1 MNERYEKW
9 LDEQLK
15 KTIDFGKVEFDSEQ
29 WKQKY
34 SAEYQALVARTG
46 KRRTAGNARPN
57 VLRILWANPIAG
69 VAAVIAVAALVI
81 FFTSRRPDK
90 RIEQAAVTNPE
101 QSPAVMLSRLSL
113 TLAYNRGGM
122 DAVDE
127 QCSRAFKMLGSKTT
141 SVSINELLNEN
152 NGKEPERKDL

>member
-15 KTIDFGKVEFDSEQ
+15 KTIDSGKVEFDSEQ

-34 SAEYQALVARTG
+34 SAEYQTLVS
-46 KRRTAGNARPN
+46 RTAKPANVPRFLLLGRYLAR
-57 VLRILWANPIAG
+57 
-69 VAAVIAVAALVI
+69 VAAVVVVAALVI

-90 RIEQAAVTNPE
+90 RIEQAAVTKPE

-127 QCSRAFKMLGSKTT
+127 QCNKAFKMLGSKTT
-141 SVSINELLNEN
+141 SVSINELLNELLNEN
-152 NGKEPERKDL
+152 NGKEPERKEL

>member
-34 SAEYQALVARTG
+34 SAEYQALVS
-46 KRRTAGNARPN
+46 RTAKPTNVPRFLLWGRYLAR
-57 VLRILWANPIAG
+57 
-69 VAAVIAVAALVI
+69 VAAVVVVAALVI
-81 FFTSRRPDK
+81 FFVPRRPDK
-90 RIEQAAVTNPE
+90 RIEQAAVTKPE

-122 DAVDE
+122 DAVDV
-127 QCSRAFKMLGSKTT
+127 QCNKAFKMLGSKTT

-152 NGKEPERKDL
+152 NGI